1 MIDYINQVMDVLQL
15 YVNFLFTLYVVPGVS
30 IGSIFLLSTLLWII
44 VANFWP
50 RQ

>member
-1 MIDYINQVMDVLQL
+1 MVDYLNQFLDVIQQ
-15 YVNFLFTLYVVPGVS
+15 YVNFIFSLYVAPSVS
-30 IGSIFLLSTLLWII
+30 LGSIFLLSTLLWII